1 MARFLHTA
9 DWQLGMARH
18 YLDRDA
24 QARFSAA
31 RLDVIDRMARLA
43 IDEQCEFAVVCGDV
57 FESNQVQR
65 QVLVRAFEKLA
76 ALSSAQL
83 LPTARQPRPAGCI
96 DDLQFFDLHRALP
109 EKCQGPRM
117 GSSQCK
123 QCQESSWCPPLGP
136 TSTQLPIWWMPPAVG
151 LRKPNPCAVVVGH
164 GAIDSM
170 SPDPNDPKVIALERL
185 EERIQA
191 GLIQYV
197 ALGDRHSTTGVGT
210 SGRVY
215 YSGAPEP
222 TDYDEIDPGNVLIVD
237 LGTDNVDVIVKR
249 VGTWRFRRRDWEIS
263 SDKDIEAVEGW
274 LSGLDEKDRTIVRMS
289 IVGQISV
296 AQKARLDG
304 VLEHHTDLLAAIE
317 RLESHSDLVVIP
329 DEADLEHFGLSGFA
343 DDALTELRTLA
354 ENGDSAL
361 AARDALALL
370 YRLVGSSLMKLHRVK
385 LRNYRGVIESDVSFS
400 QNGVTI
406 IEGPNE
412 VGKTAISEGLQ
423 LAIDYPDSARHA
435 KVKAVQPVGRDEG
448 PEVEISSVDRRV

>member
-18 YLDRDA
+18 YLGRDA

-76 ALSSAQL
+76 AFPQLNFFL
-83 LPTARQPRPAGCI
+83 LPGNHDPLDASSIYISPTFIERCPENVKVLNGFEPVQAVPGVELVPAPWPNKHPTT
-96 DDLQFFDLHRALP
+96 DLVGAACGRLEQN
-109 EKCQGPRM
+109 
-117 GSSQCK
+117 
-123 QCQESSWCPPLGP
+123 ES
-136 TSTQLPIWWMPPAVG
+136 
-151 LRKPNPCAVVVGH
+151 LRVVVGH

-191 GLIQYV
+191 GLIHYV
-197 ALGDRHSTTGVGT
+197 ALGDRHSTTNVGA

-237 LGTDNVDVIVKR
+237 LGADNVDVIDKR

-304 VLEHHTDLLAAIE
+304 LLEHHTDLLAAIE
-317 RLESHSDLVVIP
+317 RSESRSDLVVIP
-329 DEADLEHFGLSGFA
+329 DEADLEHIGFSGFA
-343 DDALTELRTLA
+343 DDALAELRTLA
-354 ENGDSAL
+354 ENGDSAP

-370 YRLVGSSLMKLHRVK
+370 YRLVGSHS
-385 LRNYRGVIESDVSFS
+385 
-400 QNGVTI
+400 
-406 IEGPNE
+406 
-412 VGKTAISEGLQ
+412 
-423 LAIDYPDSARHA
+423 
-435 KVKAVQPVGRDEG
+435 
-448 PEVEISSVDRRV
+448 